1 MIQEEDRMAMQ
12 LEEEA
17 RALGKRQRKQFSHV
31 GLVAAAFMIVT
42 FLAQIAVISF
52 AGFINYLLGGIID
65 LFSGPGILLLSA
77 IPMYFVAFP
86 VSVALIQL
94 IPRCGRAQSQPWG
107 IGKFAACLVISV
119 GIGLAGTL
127 RGQFVEWFKP
137 SVGDDSQLNELLM
150 NSGLWMTVLF
160 TVLMAPVV
168 EELFFRKLLMDRL
181 LGYGEGPAIL
191 MSGLMFGMAH
201 GNFSQFFYAFGIGVL
216 WAYVYAKTVKVGYTI
231 AFHMIFNFLGGAIA
245 VELTK
250 GASGAFEN
258 SWFVQGVGRMLSLDF
273 GAVIAAVSGFLM
285 TGYFVFMV
293 ACLVGGIVL
302 LILYRRKIQIE
313 PGTWPIRKGARFKTV
328 VLNVGMILYFLV
340 CISLFVM
347 NW

>member
-1 MIQEEDRMAMQ
+1 MAMQ

-119 GIGLAGTL
+119 GIGLAGNL
-127 RGQFVEWFKP
+127 LGQFVEWFKP

-181 LGYGEGPAIL
+181 LGYP
-191 MSGLMFGMAH
+191 
-201 GNFSQFFYAFGIGVL
+201 
-216 WAYVYAKTVKVGYTI
+216 YVRPDVWYGTRE
-231 AFHMIFNFLGGAIA
+231 FLP
-245 VELTK
+245 
-250 GASGAFEN
+250 
-258 SWFVQGVGRMLSLDF
+258 
-273 GAVIAAVSGFLM
+273 
-285 TGYFVFMV
+285 
-293 ACLVGGIVL
+293 VL
-302 LILYRRKIQIE
+302 LCLWDWCAVGLCVRQDGKGGLYHCF
-313 PGTWPIRKGARFKTV
+313 PHDF
-328 VLNVGMILYFLV
+328 
-340 CISLFVM
+340 
-347 NW
+347 

>member
-1 MIQEEDRMAMQ
+1 
-12 LEEEA
+12 
-17 RALGKRQRKQFSHV
+17 
-31 GLVAAAFMIVT
+31 
-42 FLAQIAVISF
+42 
-52 AGFINYLLGGIID
+52 
-65 LFSGPGILLLSA
+65 
-77 IPMYFVAFP
+77 
-86 VSVALIQL
+86 
-94 IPRCGRAQSQPWG
+94 
-107 IGKFAACLVISV
+107 
-119 GIGLAGTL
+119 
-127 RGQFVEWFKP
+127 
-137 SVGDDSQLNELLM
+137 
-150 NSGLWMTVLF
+150 
-160 TVLMAPVV
+160 
-168 EELFFRKLLMDRL
+168 MDRL

-216 WAYVYAKTVKVGYTI
+216 WAYVYAKTGKVGYTI

>member
-107 IGKFAACLVISV
+107 GNRA
-119 GIGLAGTL
+119 GREPAGT
-127 RGQFVEWFKP
+127 VC
-137 SVGDDSQLNELLM
+137 
-150 NSGLWMTVLF
+150 
-160 TVLMAPVV
+160 
-168 EELFFRKLLMDRL
+168 
-181 LGYGEGPAIL
+181 
-191 MSGLMFGMAH
+191 GM
-201 GNFSQFFYAFGIGVL
+201 V
-216 WAYVYAKTVKVGYTI
+216 
-231 AFHMIFNFLGGAIA
+231 
-245 VELTK
+245 
-250 GASGAFEN
+250 
-258 SWFVQGVGRMLSLDF
+258 
-273 GAVIAAVSGFLM
+273 
-285 TGYFVFMV
+285 
-293 ACLVGGIVL
+293 
-302 LILYRRKIQIE
+302 
-313 PGTWPIRKGARFKTV
+313 
-328 VLNVGMILYFLV
+328 
-340 CISLFVM
+340 
-347 NW
+347 